1 MPKSLII
8 PVENQVRELDAKL
21 LLSLIAAERGY
32 TSFIGARRLI
42 DFRIASFPRSI
53 YLSKSMTRRSR
64 KMFRIMSDLGHRIV
78 AWDEEALIHPPDDI
92 YFSRR
97 LDPVSIRYV
106 TDLFAWG
113 EENAQLWQ
121 RYPDL
126 PSSIRIHLTGNP
138 RGDLL
143 RHEMKGFFDRETGQL
158 KEKYGNFL
166 LINTNFSFVN
176 PFYPEQG
183 LFKPGNAAED
193 GTRRVGLAGT
203 GMDLDFVERL
213 YRHKIDIFNSF
224 TEMIPWLA
232 GNFPGIT
239 VVVRPHPVENPG
251 CYHEMAASLPN
262 VVVTNQ
268 GNVIPWILAS
278 QAVIHNGCTTGIEA
292 YMLKAVAISYQAAG
306 DNVLDEEFYKLP
318 NFLSHS
324 CSSLEELKTIVS
336 SVIAGETGPAAGEE
350 RDRLM
355 SRYLAH
361 QHGPLACELI
371 LDIIDGMYGEFA
383 ATPAP
388 PRGRQ
393 LKGMSRALFRRFKK
407 YLKSFKPQSKHRPEF
422 QRYRF
427 PGIPVNEL
435 KDRLERLGTV
445 SGHSLSP
452 RVQEVSDCIFRI
464 SSRSC

>member
-1 MPKSLII
+1 MAKSLII

-97 LDPVSIRYV
+97 LDPISIKYV

-126 PSSIRIHLTGNP
+126 PPFIRIHLTGNP

-143 RHEMKGFFDRETGQL
+143 RHEMTGFFDKETRKL
-158 KEKYGNFL
+158 KEKYGDFL

-183 LFKPGNAAED
+183 LFKQGKSTKK
-193 GTRRVGLAGT
+193 GTPQVGLAGT
-203 GMDLDFVERL
+203 GMDPSFVERL
-213 YRHKIDIFNSF
+213 YRHKTNIFKSF
-224 TEMIPWLA
+224 IEMIPWVA
-232 GNFPGIT
+232 SNFPDNT

-251 CYHEMAASLPN
+251 CYHDMAGNFAN
-262 VVVTNQ
+262 VVVTNH

-292 YMLKAVAISYQAAG
+292 YMLKAVAISYQAAR
-306 DNVLDEEFYKLP
+306 DSILDEEFYKLP

-324 CSSLEELKTIVS
+324 CSSLEELKATIS
-336 SVIAGETGPAAGEE
+336 SVIAGETGPAAGED

-355 SRYLAH
+355 SRYLAY

-371 LDIIDGMYGEFA
+371 LDIIDDIYDDFA
-383 ATPAP
+383 DSPAP

-393 LKGMSRALFRRFKK
+393 LKGASKALFRRFKK

-427 PGIPVNEL
+427 PGISVNEV
-435 KDRLERLGTV
+435 KERLDRLGTV
-445 SGHSLSP
+445 SCHRLSP
-452 RVQEVSDCIFRI
+452 EVQEISDSIFKI
-464 SSRSC
+464 SSEA